1 MAELN
6 KNGRPPRNFS
16 ARHIAAAAV
25 MTALLIGAQ
34 VALSPVAGVEVVTVL
49 LAAFAF
55 SCGAGAGA
63 LVAVAF
69 SLLRCFIWGFY
80 PSAIVLYLVYYPLFA
95 LIFGALGRVKEG
107 AWASFPPLAAAVV
120 NLVVLAVGGGS
131 AVLAATDILKIS
143 RLAVAMVKTLLWV
156 VFALCCALFAVFNVF
171 VVLQKFGKLRSPAT
185 LKLAVAAAVAA
196 LCTISFTL
204 LDDVITPLFMGWGLF
219 SATSATYFYASF
231 LALAPQTVCAIVSVS
246 VLFLPLAVLFKK
258 VVKR

>member
-6 KNGRPPRNFS
+6 KNGRSPRDFS

-80 PSAIVLYLVYYPLFA
+80 PSVIVLYLVYYPLFA

-107 AWASFPPLAAAVV
+107 AWASFPPLAAA
-120 NLVVLAVGGGS
+120 
-131 AVLAATDILKIS
+131 ILTIN
-143 RLAVAMVKTLLWV
+143 RQE
-156 VFALCCALFAVFNVF
+156 ALPWRCAY
-171 VVLQKFGKLRSPAT
+171 KP
-185 LKLAVAAAVAA
+185 
-196 LCTISFTL
+196 
-204 LDDVITPLFMGWGLF
+204 
-219 SATSATYFYASF
+219 
-231 LALAPQTVCAIVSVS
+231 
-246 VLFLPLAVLFKK
+246 
-258 VVKR
+258 